1 MKALLLVLFSA
12 GFAGAQPPIGVASIS
27 QESDPSSWQGW
38 GGRLRLAGNPIR
50 RNLLSPL

>member
-12 GFAGAQPPIGVASIS
+12 GLAGAQPPIGVASIS

-38 GGRLRLAGNPIR
+38 VADFGWPGIPSGEIY
-50 RNLLSPL
+50 